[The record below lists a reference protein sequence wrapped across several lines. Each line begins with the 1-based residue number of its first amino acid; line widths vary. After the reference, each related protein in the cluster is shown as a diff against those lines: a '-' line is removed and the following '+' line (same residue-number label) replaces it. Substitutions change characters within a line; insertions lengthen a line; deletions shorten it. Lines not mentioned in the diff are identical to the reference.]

1 MRWISLTL
9 AVVAAISFATS
20 GASASWS
27 ASVSG
32 KVVNVQTLDPVSGAI
47 VKVYTENGG
56 QVLGKATS
64 DAGGNFVVSGLRGGL
79 YRLQFEKHGYQG
91 TVVAGL
97 TIRPSERL
105 VEAAPIAMYPDGVPL
120 PKMSANSPCGSL
132 VDPQQT
138 ADVYIVC
145 SGD

>member
-1 MRWISLTL
+1 MRWISLILT
-9 AVVAAISFATS
+9 VVAAISLATS

-32 KVVNVQTLDPVSGAI
+32 KVVDVQSLNPVSDTI
-47 VKVYTENGG
+47 VKAYSENGS

-64 DAGGNFVVSGLRGGL
+64 DAGGNFVIGGLRGGM
-79 YRLQFEKHGYQG
+79 YRLQFEKHGYQS

-105 VEAAPIAMYPDGVPL
+105 VEAAPIAMYPNGVPL
-120 PKMSANSPCGSL
+120 PKMSANHPCGNL